1 MKFQVQAR
9 LRTATHSCHVRINQH
24 PMLVGLTDHEF
35 PLSTYLTILLAYFHL
50 FERIETQIT
59 QFEKNN
65 SLPFKYSA
73 RSNWLQDDLRFF
85 QLDPN
90 LPSNRPTRPI
100 DIPLIENIGQ
110 FIGMLYPIEGSAL
123 GGQVISQHL
132 QKNHDLTQNYG
143 AKFFNGYAENTAIK
157 WNEFCRFTD
166 VIKKNEH
173 ECNNAEVT
181 AALLFSKFEDVL
193 NDYQPSNR
201 A

>member
-73 RSNWLQDDLRFF
+73 R
-85 QLDPN
+85 
-90 LPSNRPTRPI
+90 SNRPTRPI